1 MSHLINVIPLASLP
15 YSKPQSYTY
24 KIEGDFKIGQLV
36 EINFANRNIFGVIVE
51 EKNEWPNEPATPHPP
66 LSGGR
71 VQSQCLSGGQSNP
84 PSPLVRG
91 ATKIKT
97 INKIID
103 NIQLSNEQLK
113 LATLVSDYYH
123 TSLGLVLK
131 LMVPPVLKR
140 PQTKNQKIKKSR
152 NQEIK
157 ITLTNEQVKIIDDVK
172 NSKNKTHLIYG
183 ITGSGKTEIYLRLIE
198 DAIKQDKQ
206 SIVLV
211 PEISLTP
218 QAIERYSE
226 RFGQDNIVVFHSNI
240 SKSEKFLAWQKIRN
254 NEIKI
259 IIGTRSAIFVP
270 VKNLAYIIV
279 DEEHDSSYK
288 QYDQNPRYNAKKV
301 ANFLAE
307 ICQAKVVLG
316 SATPSVDS
324 YFETKETL
332 ENARDNG
339 LACLKRAGVLCGETP
354 AGRAGVLH
362 KLTKRI
368 SGDVMPKVDIVDMR
382 DEFKKGNFTIF
393 SDLLEDKIK
402 ENLQNKKQ
410 IILYLNRRGAA
421 TFVFCRDCGFVE
433 KCPYCDLPL
442 TYHINKTSLICH
454 HCGFS
459 KTISLECPDCKSAA
473 FKYFGCG
480 TQKIEFELTKRFGA
494 VKILRMD
501 RDTTQNRETHQKFYE
516 QFKNKEFDILVG
528 TQMITKGWDLPNV
541 GLVGVVSA
549 DTTLNL
555 PDFRSSERTF
565 QLITQ
570 VAGRTGRGVEAGEV
584 VLQTYSPDNFAIKA
598 AANHDFDSFY
608 KEEIANRKNLNYP
621 PFTRLVKLFFRNQDK
636 NKTQQTADSLLEK
649 LKNKAKEIDRD
660 LTIEFIGPFPAFISK
675 VRDNFIYQIIIKI
688 KDLKIN
694 VNDLLDEIPSN
705 WIVDIDP
712 ESLL

>member
-1 MSHLINVIPLASLP
+1 MPTHFVNVIPLASLP

-24 KIEGDFKIGQLV
+24 KIEGNFEIGQLV
-36 EINFANRNIFGVIVE
+36 EINFANRNIWGVVVGG
-51 EKNEWPNEPATPHPP
+51 KNDQLNEPATPTF
-66 LSGGR
+66 SGAS
-71 VQSQCLSGGQSNP
+71 VSFSL
-84 PSPLVRG
+84 
-91 ATKIKT
+91 AKIKK
-97 INKIID
+97 INRTID
-103 NIQLSNEQLK
+103 NIKLTSEQLK
-113 LATLVSDYYH
+113 LAKSVADYYH

-131 LMVPPVLKR
+131 LMIPPVLK
-140 PQTKNQKIKKSR
+140 
-152 NQEIK
+152 K
-157 ITLTNEQVKIIDDVK
+157 ITTQKHKNASKEQTNPPTPIIMGTRAAHDFILTGEQAKIINDIK
-172 NSKNKTHLIYG
+172 NSKNKKHLIYG

-198 DAIKQDKQ
+198 SAIKQDKQ

-218 QAIERYSE
+218 QATERYSE
-226 RFGQDNIVVFHSNI
+226 RFGQDDIVVFHSNI
-240 SKSEKFLAWQKIRN
+240 SKTEKFLAWQKIIN
-254 NEIKI
+254 NEVKI

-270 VKNLAYIIV
+270 VKKLAYIII

-301 ANFLAE
+301 ANFLSE
-307 ICQAKVVLG
+307 IFQAKMILG
-316 SATPSVDS
+316 SATPNIDS
-324 YFETKETL
+324 YYAT
-332 ENARDNG
+332 ENN
-339 LACLKRAGVLCGETP
+339 
-354 AGRAGVLH
+354 LH

-368 SGDVMPKVDIVDMR
+368 SGDVMPKVDVVDMR

-393 SDLLEDKIK
+393 SDLLQDKIK

-442 TYHINKTSLICH
+442 TYHIKKNVLSHVLMGKFGYVAEPTRSHNLICH
-454 HCGFS
+454 HCGFN
-459 KTISLECPDCKSAA
+459 KTISLACLDCKSTA

-480 TQKIEFELTKRFGA
+480 TQKIESELTKIFGA

-501 RDTTQNRETHQKFYE
+501 RDTTQNRQIHQKFYE

-541 GLVGVVSA
+541 GLVGIISA

-555 PDFRSSERTF
+555 PDFRSGERTF

-570 VAGRTGRGVEAGEV
+570 VAGRTGRGVEVGEV
-584 VLQTYSPDNFAIKA
+584 VLQTYSPDNFVIKT

-608 KEEIANRKNLNYP
+608 KEEIVNRGNLNYP
-621 PFTRLVKLFFRNQDK
+621 PFTRLIKLFFRHSDR
-636 NKTQQTADSLLEK
+636 NKTQQTADSLSEK
-649 LKNKAKEIDRD
+649 LNSKTKE
-660 LTIEFIGPFPAFISK
+660 LNCGSGIEFIGPFPAFIAK
-675 VRDNFIYQIIIKI
+675 IGNNFIYQIIIKI
-688 KDLKIN
+688 KNFEMNID
-694 VNDLLDEIPSN
+694 DLLNEVPSN
-705 WIVDIDP
+705 WIIDIDP